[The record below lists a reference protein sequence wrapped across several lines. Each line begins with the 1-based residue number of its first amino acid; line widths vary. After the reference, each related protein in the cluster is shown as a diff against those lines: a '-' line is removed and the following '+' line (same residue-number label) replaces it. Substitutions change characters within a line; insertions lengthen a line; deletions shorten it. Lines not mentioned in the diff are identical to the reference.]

1 LIDRPHNDHECLDA
15 ATDEVI
21 AMVQARDPSLVEV
34 AEQFGNAD
42 AAAAW
47 LRTLPQRDDH
57 GAPADGPKVAAC
69 RPPQRL
75 RFDAFDPNC
84 FERAAR
90 WIGVAELL
98 DPDHTYRL
106 ATVETP
112 SGLHTFPTR
121 DGAPV
126 ILDPMQSR
134 NALRA
139 GLYRACRNAG
149 PVVLTPTQAID
160 WLAGLAMEPAERFRS
175 GPHRVRCAHR
185 ALRAVLVMRPL
196 CIADVRDVAFL
207 LALAEREARLYGP
220 MGLRVVHSTARAI
233 DQLDRLAADRWLATQ
248 GGERN
253 AGPFE
258 LRIGDYKISPDI
270 PLLGSLARIGGRI
283 AGNVGLEALK
293 VKLAT
298 MGITP
303 PILNSLEGEL
313 KREGLSLGPLA
324 APPPM
329 LGSFAAMT
337 PEALAGRWLAQK
349 L

>member
-1 LIDRPHNDHECLDA
+1 MIDRPHNDHECLDA

-21 AMVQARDPSLVEV
+21 AMVQAGDPTLVEV

-42 AAAAW
+42 DVAAW
-47 LRTLPQRDDH
+47 LRTLPQRDDEGVPH
-57 GAPADGPKVAAC
+57 DGPKVAAC

-75 RFDAFDPNC
+75 RFDASDPNC

-98 DPDHTYRL
+98 DPDRTYRL
-106 ATVETP
+106 ATVDTP

-160 WLAGLAMEPAERFRS
+160 WIASLAMEPAERFRN
-175 GPHRVRCAHR
+175 GPQRIRRGHR
-185 ALRAVLVMRPL
+185 ALRDVLDMRPL
-196 CIADVRDVAFL
+196 CIADVKDVVFL

-220 MGLRVVHSTARAI
+220 TGLRVVHSAVRAI
-233 DQLDRLAADRWLATQ
+233 DQIDRLAADDWLAEQ
-248 GGERN
+248 CGARN

-258 LRIGDYKISPDI
+258 FRIGDYKVSPDI

-283 AGNVGLEALK
+283 AGNVGVEALK
-293 VKLAT
+293 VKLAS

-329 LGSFAAMT
+329 LGSLAAMT
-337 PEALAGRWLAQK
+337 PEAIAGRWLAQK

>member
-1 LIDRPHNDHECLDA
+1 MIDKPHNDHECLDA

-21 AMVQARDPSLVEV
+21 AMVQARDPALVEV
-34 AEQFGNAD
+34 AEQFGNTD
-42 AAAAW
+42 DVAAW

-57 GAPADGPKVAAC
+57 GLPSDGPKVAAC
-69 RPPQRL
+69 HPPQRL
-75 RFDAFDPNC
+75 RFDASDPNC

-98 DPDHTYRL
+98 DPHRVYRL
-106 ATVETP
+106 ATVDTP
-112 SGLHTFPTR
+112 NGLHTFPTR
-121 DGAPV
+121 DGTPV

-139 GLYRACRNAG
+139 GLFRACRNAG
-149 PVVLTPTQAID
+149 PVVLTPPQAVD
-160 WLAGLAMEPAERFRS
+160 WLAGLAMEPAARFHS
-175 GPHRVRCAHR
+175 GPHRVRRAHR

-196 CIADVRDVAFL
+196 CIADATDVAFM

-233 DQLDRLAADRWLATQ
+233 DQLDRLAADRWLAAQ

-253 AGPFE
+253 ASPFE

-270 PLLGSLARIGGRI
+270 PLLGSLARVGGRI

-293 VKLAT
+293 IKLAS

-337 PEALAGRWLAQK
+337 PEAIAGRWLAQK